1 MNIKRTETH
10 EILYK
15 HLKDNPER
23 VATLVPGGH
32 KIGEPAPI
40 FRNISDEEMMKWK
53 EQFGGEKKG
62 ADDTAS

>member
-1 MNIKRTETH
+1 MNLKRTETH

-53 EQFGGEKKG
+53 E
-62 ADDTAS
+62 